1 MTGFSVGLSGTL
13 SQTQSTLLLTVAGA
27 FNKGLAQ
34 ANNPALM
41 SKIKLNR

>member
-1 MTGFSVGLSGTL
+1 
-13 SQTQSTLLLTVAGA
+13 LLTVAGA